1 MSSTPHTAFRVLI
14 VERGVAGLEAAP
26 ALRELA
32 GERIATTLLSGTREF
47 VHRSMRVAEPFG
59 GTVAR
64 HYSLEEIARVASS
77 TRRHSMMLCSTN
89 SCTA

>member
-1 MSSTPHTAFRVLI
+1 VLI

-47 VHRSMRVAEPFG
+47 VHRPMRVAEPFG

-64 HYSLEEIARVASS
+64 HYSLEEIARDASS